1 MTHHDFDFPT
11 PDRDL
16 VARCARAAAA
26 AFVAR
31 HHGFSVPVVSTD
43 TSVRSQMPVVGQ
55 PSRIMKLVLPLTEVA
70 LAGVIGELMARR
82 QDADDMDAVEAA
94 LDEMRNLDDVAAA
107 AYLIS
112 NIARVSM
119 PAARRFADEVL
130 ENGRHHVPRA
140 TVLGLYEQLYASAW
154 SVLRDNG
161 DVIEDVA
168 AELYGAAGH
177 ELTWL
182 EFEAICDSAGAALHP
197 VTRFRN
203 ELNRF
208 RTDTGIPPTTVSRA
222 ALGHKSSLAG
232 LKRGAVSIRN
242 IERCQTWMRR
252 YRAGEVHVPPV
263 QGAVQLQ
270 YAD

>member
-1 MTHHDFDFPT
+1 MTNDSFPT

-31 HHGFSVPVVSTD
+31 HHGFSVPIVSAD
-43 TSVRSQMPVVGQ
+43 TSVRSQMPAVGT
-55 PSRIMKLVLPLTEVA
+55 PSRIMKLVLPQCDVA
-70 LAGVIGELMARR
+70 LAGVIGEMMSRR

-94 LDEMRNLDDVAAA
+94 LDETRNLDDVAATA
-107 AYLIS
+107 FLIS
-112 NIARVSM
+112 NVAKVSL
-119 PAARRFADEVL
+119 PAARRFADEIL

-140 TVLGLYEQLYASAW
+140 TILGLYEQLYASAW
-154 SVLRDNG
+154 SVLRGNG

-168 AELYGAAGH
+168 AELYDADGH
-177 ELTWL
+177 EISWL
-182 EFEAICDSAGAALHP
+182 EFEAICDNAGASLHP

-208 RTDTGIPPTTVSRA
+208 RHDTGIPPTTVSRA
-222 ALGHKSSLAG
+222 ALGHKSRLSG
-232 LKRGAVSIRN
+232 LKRGTVSVKT
-242 IERCQTWMRR
+242 IERCQVWMRR
-252 YRAGEVHVPPV
+252 YRAGEVRVPPV
-263 QGAVQLQ
+263 QGAMQLQ